1 MKKALFKI
9 VASFMAFL
17 VFFSTL
23 SFTVDMHFCGDK
35 LVETAFFH
43 KVKGCGMTMEQ
54 PASNDCKTKV
64 KKNCC
69 SEKQTLVNGQDELQ
83 LSFQKISLEKQI
95 FVAAFFKTYYNLFQS
110 SDAEVISYTAYSPPL
125 VVKPIY
131 KLDET
136 YLI

>member
-9 VASFMAFL
+9 LASTMALL

-43 KVKGCGMTMEQ
+43 KAKGCGMTMEK
-54 PASNDCKTKV
+54 PATNDCSTV

-69 SEKQTLVNGQDELQ
+69 SEKQSLVNGQDELQ
-83 LSFQKISLEKQI
+83 LNLQKISFEKQI
-95 FVAAFFKTYYNLFQS
+95 FVAAFVQTYYNLFQTS
-110 SDAEVISYTAYSPPL
+110 EKEVSSYTAYSPPF
-125 VVKPIY
+125 VVKNIY